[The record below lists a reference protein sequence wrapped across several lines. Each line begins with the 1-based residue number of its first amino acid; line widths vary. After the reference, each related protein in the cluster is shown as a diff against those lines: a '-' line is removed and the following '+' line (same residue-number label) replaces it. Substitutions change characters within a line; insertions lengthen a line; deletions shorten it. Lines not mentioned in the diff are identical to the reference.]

1 VFSNGWEKIKLKE
14 EAISEIPLTLTP
26 NHVLRLAMLK
36 KSLRKK
42 KGNKNSNNIN
52 NSSKPRQKL
61 YHRLQQVAEDYQTGD
76 HVKEHKYSSFC
87 WSSKR
92 YERKVRLHT

>member
-14 EAISEIPLTLTP
+14 ETISEILLTLTW

-36 KSLRKK
+36 KR
-42 KGNKNSNNIN
+42 NNNNNNSSSS
-52 NSSKPRQKL
+52 SSKPRQKTN
-61 YHRLQQVAEDYQTGD
+61 HRLQQVAEDYQTGD

-87 WSSKR
+87 LSSKR
-92 YERKVRLHT
+92 CERKVRLHI